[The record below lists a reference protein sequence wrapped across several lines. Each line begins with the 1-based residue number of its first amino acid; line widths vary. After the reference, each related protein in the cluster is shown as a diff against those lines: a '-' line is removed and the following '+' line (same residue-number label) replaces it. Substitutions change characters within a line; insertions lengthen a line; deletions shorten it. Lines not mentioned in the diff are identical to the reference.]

1 MRKIDGNCETK
12 KEVGLTVEEV
22 IEYQKTVKPTKHV
35 YGKYGTLAQKYLPE
49 HNVGKYW
56 ALAGDLPEYLHNVD
70 KQADRLYTVMYNKLS
85 VSERFK
91 KTGDFIKDLQIET
104 EKQRLIEEEILTSL
118 VYVEWWGDNMKTV
131 ISVLVGI
138 MKIFFLGLVFLWT
151 FVMNVVGYLIS
162 IIGLQK

>member
-22 IEYQKTVKPTKHV
+22 IEYQKTVKHKKQV
-35 YGKYGTLAQKYLPE
+35 YGKYGTLALKYLQE

-70 KQADRLYTVMYNKLS
+70 KQADRLYMTMYNKLS
-85 VSERFK
+85 ILERFK

-104 EKQRLIEEEILTSL
+104 EKQRLIEEEILISL
-118 VYVEWWGDNMKTV
+118 VYVD
-131 ISVLVGI
+131 
-138 MKIFFLGLVFLWT
+138 
-151 FVMNVVGYLIS
+151 
-162 IIGLQK
+162 